1 MTTEDGAVP
10 YLDDHCA
17 GHNPDQYHQFC
28 AVEYRT
34 PLGVLKRCTCAAHA
48 NDAQEESAD

>member
-1 MTTEDGAVP
+1 MTDDTGPVP

-17 GHNPDQYHQFC
+17 GHNPDQFHNLCPRRFRSQFG
-28 AVEYRT
+28 VEHA
-34 PLGVLKRCTCAAHA
+34 CTCPAHA